1 MKLSYL
7 IFTVSIDLYIRG
19 DNNQFSVFCGL
30 FFRLSPALACHG
42 YGYIR
47 FKKEYLRRNIIY
59 TVFGQLAFVITDGNQ
74 TTSKPYTKLSVASQ
88 GMKNKG
94 VTVYALG
101 VGNKA
106 ARAELLEISSGPQYV
121 FSSSSFEELQ
131 KLVSLLT
138 REFCEDRLT
147 ITTTGNW
154 L

>member
-1 MKLSYL
+1 MVIVVFALRFLL
-7 IFTVSIDLYIRG
+7 I
-19 DNNQFSVFCGL
+19 
-30 FFRLSPALACHG
+30 
-42 YGYIR
+42 
-47 FKKEYLRRNIIY
+47 RNIIY

-147 ITTTGNW
+147 ITTTGKR